1 MIRRSSA
8 PISLAVVL
16 ATIFLNGGGTLA
28 FSPTPIS
35 SQLNFIPTESSTSCD
50 TITRLSAR
58 RNISDNNEDDSIIS
72 IDTINR
78 RNAIQR
84 FAVALTSTTIA
95 TPQLAAN
102 AAGDP
107 NLFKPNPLTNKA
119 LEQLRILNQDEVD
132 NIKYGGELESGAA
145 KPSELNQYIELLQPI
160 LEVES
165 GLEQV
170 DKLLLSSKSTS
181 SSKED
186 YLSLFHQIDKL
197 LSNSLFDKI
206 NFKKGKIVYVHILAV
221 PRSIALYL
229 APSNTLLSIDSLQ
242 CICG

>member
-1 MIRRSSA
+1 MIRRSNA
-8 PISLAVVL
+8 PLALVVVL
-16 ATIFLNGGGTLA
+16 ATIILNGGGGTFA
-28 FSPTPIS
+28 FSPPRIS
-35 SQLNFIPTESSTSCD
+35 PLLNFIPSESSTSCD
-50 TITRLSAR
+50 TRLSAR
-58 RNISDNNEDDSIIS
+58 RDINDSNGNDSTVS

-78 RNAIQR
+78 RNAIQQ
-84 FAVALTSTTIA
+84 FAVTFISTTTAI
-95 TPQLAAN
+95 PQLAN

-145 KPSELNQYIELLQPI
+145 KPSELSQYIELLQPI

-170 DKLLLSSKSTS
+170 DKLLLTSTS
-181 SSKED
+181 STKED
-186 YLSLFHQIDKL
+186 YLSLFQQIDKL

-206 NFKKGKIVYVHILAV
+206 NFKKGKSMY
-221 PRSIALYL
+221 
-229 APSNTLLSIDSLQ
+229 TLQ
-242 CICG
+242 CLDRLHSCTI

>member
-1 MIRRSSA
+1 MMMIIRGSSTSIA
-8 PISLAVVL
+8 TLVVL
-16 ATIFLNGGGTLA
+16 ATILLSGRGGALA
-28 FSPTPIS
+28 FSTPPIS
-35 SQLNFIPTESSTSCD
+35 HLLKFIQTESSTSCD
-50 TITRLSAR
+50 TTTTYTTRLSASR
-58 RNISDNNEDDSIIS
+58 DKNDDDSTIS
-72 IDTINR
+72 IDTMNR

-84 FAVALTSTTIA
+84 FAMAFISSTTAI
-95 TPQLAAN
+95 PQLAN

-145 KPSELNQYIELLQPI
+145 KPSELSQYIELLQPI

-170 DKLLLSSKSTS
+170 DKLLLSSKSST
-181 SSKED
+181 KED
-186 YLSLFHQIDKL
+186 YLSLFQQIDKL

-206 NFKKGKIVYVHILAV
+206 NFKKGKIL
-221 PRSIALYL
+221 
-229 APSNTLLSIDSLQ
+229 
-242 CICG
+242 

>member
-1 MIRRSSA
+1 MIRRRSSA
-8 PISLAVVL
+8 PIVLVVL
-16 ATIFLNGGGTLA
+16 ATILLSGGGALA
-28 FSPTPIS
+28 FSPSPIS
-35 SQLNFIPTESSTSCD
+35 PVLNFFIPTESSTCD
-50 TITRLSAR
+50 TTTTTRLSAR
-58 RNISDNNEDDSIIS
+58 RNINDNNDNDDNSIIS
-72 IDTINR
+72 TDTMNR

-84 FAVALTSTTIA
+84 FAMAFISTTTA
-95 TPQLAAN
+95 MPQLAS

-160 LEVES
+160 LQVES

-181 SSKED
+181 STKED
-186 YLSLFHQIDKL
+186 YLSLFQQIDKL

-206 NFKKGKIVYVHILAV
+206 NFKKGKLCVLC
-221 PRSIALYL
+221 SAL
-229 APSNTLLSIDSLQ
+229 IDAS
-242 CICG
+242 CPI

>member
-1 MIRRSSA
+1 MVMIRRSSA
-8 PISLAVVL
+8 PIALAVVL
-16 ATIFLNGGGTLA
+16 ATILLGGALA
-28 FSPTPIS
+28 FSPAPTS
-35 SQLNFIPTESSTSCD
+35 SPLKFIPYESSTSCD
-50 TITRLSAR
+50 TSLSAR
-58 RNISDNNEDDSIIS
+58 RDINDYSNNDDDTTIS
-72 IDTINR
+72 IDTITR

-84 FAVALTSTTIA
+84 FAVAFISSTTA
-95 TPQLAAN
+95 MPQLAS

-170 DKLLLSSKSTS
+170 DKLLLTSTS
-181 SSKED
+181 STKED
-186 YLSLFHQIDKL
+186 YTSLFQQIDKL

-206 NFKKGKIVYVHILAV
+206 NFKKGKLCVLC
-221 PRSIALYL
+221 SAL
-229 APSNTLLSIDSLQ
+229 IDAS
-242 CICG
+242 CPI

>member
-1 MIRRSSA
+1 MIMIRRKSSA
-8 PISLAVVL
+8 LVLSLVL
-16 ATIFLNGGGTLA
+16 ATILLSGGRALA
-28 FSPTPIS
+28 FSTPPIYPL
-35 SQLNFIPTESSTSCD
+35 LNFASSESTTSCRD
-50 TITRLSAR
+50 TTTTRLSA
-58 RNISDNNEDDSIIS
+58 NINDNNDNDDSTIS

-84 FAVALTSTTIA
+84 FAVAFISSTTA
-95 TPQLAAN
+95 MPQLAN

-145 KPSELNQYIELLQPI
+145 KPSELSQYIELLQPI

-181 SSKED
+181 STKED
-186 YLSLFHQIDKL
+186 YLSLFEHIDKL

-206 NFKKGKIVYVHILAV
+206 NFKKGRMMYVY
-221 PRSIALYL
+221 
-229 APSNTLLSIDSLQ
+229 LQ
-242 CICG
+242 CLDRCTLSPNNLITCSCHSI

>member
-1 MIRRSSA
+1 MMMIRRSSA
-8 PISLAVVL
+8 PIALLVVL
-16 ATIFLNGGGTLA
+16 ATIFFNGGGALA

-35 SQLNFIPTESSTSCD
+35 SQLNFIPTESLSTSCD
-50 TITRLSAR
+50 TTTRLYVSI
-58 RNISDNNEDDSIIS
+58 NDNNEDDSIIS
-72 IDTINR
+72 IDTMNR
-78 RNAIQR
+78 RNAMQR
-84 FAVALTSTTIA
+84 FAVAFISSTTIA
-95 TPQLAAN
+95 TPQLAN

-170 DKLLLSSKSTS
+170 DKLLLTSKSTS
-181 SSKED
+181 STKED
-186 YLSLFHQIDKL
+186 YISLFQQIDKL

-206 NFKKGKIVYVHILAV
+206 NFKKGKISVYYAV
-221 PRSIALYL
+221 SFDRSYSCA
-229 APSNTLLSIDSLQ
+229 
-242 CICG
+242 

>member
-1 MIRRSSA
+1 MMMIRRSSA

-16 ATIFLNGGGTLA
+16 STILLGGGALA
-28 FSPTPIS
+28 FSPAPIS
-35 SQLNFIPTESSTSCD
+35 SQLILIPTESSTSCD
-50 TITRLSAR
+50 TTSRLSAGR
-58 RNISDNNEDDSIIS
+58 DIINDNNDNDDDNIIS

-84 FAVALTSTTIA
+84 FAMAFISSTTA
-95 TPQLAAN
+95 MPQLAS

-170 DKLLLSSKSTS
+170 DKLLLSPKS
-181 SSKED
+181 SSSTKED
-186 YLSLFHQIDKL
+186 YLSLFQQIDKL

-206 NFKKGKIVYVHILAV
+206 NFKKGK
-221 PRSIALYL
+221 SIY
-229 APSNTLLSIDSLQ
+229 TLQ
-242 CICG
+242 CLDRSCLAI

>member
-8 PISLAVVL
+8 PIALAVVL
-16 ATIFLNGGGTLA
+16 ATILLSGGGALA

-35 SQLNFIPTESSTSCD
+35 SLLNFIPSAESSASCD
-50 TITRLSAR
+50 TTTRLSAR
-58 RNISDNNEDDSIIS
+58 RDDYNDNDDDSTIS
-72 IDTINR
+72 IDTMNR

-84 FAVALTSTTIA
+84 FAVAFISTTTA
-95 TPQLAAN
+95 TIPQFAN

-160 LEVES
+160 LEVDS

-170 DKLLLSSKSTS
+170 DKLLLTSKSST
-181 SSKED
+181 KED
-186 YLSLFHQIDKL
+186 YLSLFQQIDKL

-206 NFKKGKIVYVHILAV
+206 NFKKGKIM
-221 PRSIALYL
+221 
-229 APSNTLLSIDSLQ
+229 
-242 CICG
+242 